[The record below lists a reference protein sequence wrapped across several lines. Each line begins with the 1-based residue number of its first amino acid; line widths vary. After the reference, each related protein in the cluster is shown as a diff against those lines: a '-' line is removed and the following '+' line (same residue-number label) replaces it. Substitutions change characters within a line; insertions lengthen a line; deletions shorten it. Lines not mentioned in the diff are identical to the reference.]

1 MEDRMCFKINQKHIV
16 KLRLLLLPTF
26 ILILFACATVP
37 TKTYEV
43 TVSQWKSYKDADKWM
58 RSHFS
63 FDIKR
68 AKEAAGKS
76 QATPRS
82 PEETFKLKSGVC
94 FDSAYFLKDVLNRI
108 DPSYDAQVIKVEVS
122 PYPTF
127 YHDFVCSFKKEG
139 KLFIMMQYGSIFRN
153 MVGVHGPF
161 NSLDEFKKYYE
172 SIHPRVKEGL
182 KVVQV
187 IYRD

>member
-1 MEDRMCFKINQKHIV
+1 MYFKINHKQIV
-16 KLRLLLLPTF
+16 KLGFLFLPIF
-26 ILILFACATVP
+26 IVIVIACANVP
-37 TKTYEV
+37 TRTYEE
-43 TVSQWKSYKDADKWM
+43 TVSQWKSYKEVDKWM

-63 FDIKR
+63 FDMKR
-68 AKEAAGKS
+68 AKEATGESRA
-76 QATPRS
+76 APRS

-108 DPSYDAQVIKVEVS
+108 DPSYEAKVVKVEVS
-122 PYPTF
+122 PFPTF
-127 YHDFVCSFKKEG
+127 FHDFVCSFKKEG

-161 NSLDEFKKYYE
+161 NSLDGFKNYYE

-182 KVVQV
+182 KVVRV
-187 IYRD
+187 IYAE